1 MFTRI
6 YNTIFVLFIKIHRCT
21 FSTSLLSFYSLL
33 HGSRGSY
40 IKKITSRQMSPLN
53 GAHQIKFRILFRRL
67 IRLMWCI
74 EFLIFTEVEKQV
86 CNFFLSRTNQI
97 SYLYCSK
104 NMWATKG
111 KKKRPTGKTQL
122 NIINMKT

>member
-53 GAHQIKFRILFRRL
+53 GAHQIKFRILFHRL

-74 EFLIFTEVEKQV
+74 EFLIFTKVEKQV
-86 CNFFLSRTNQI
+86 CNFFLTTTNQI
-97 SYLYCSK
+97 SYYCSK
-104 NMWATKG
+104 NMWAAKG
-111 KKKRPTGKTQL
+111 KKKKDQLERPKYYQ
-122 NIINMKT
+122 

>member
-1 MFTRI
+1 MYVFHVFTFI
-6 YNTIFVLFIKIHRCT
+6 LFATAWKPRFIH
-21 FSTSLLSFYSLL
+21 
-33 HGSRGSY
+33 
-40 IKKITSRQMSPLN
+40 KKITSRQMSPLN

-86 CNFFLSRTNQI
+86 CNFFFYLAPTRFRTYTALKI
-97 SYLYCSK
+97 CGLPK
-104 NMWATKG
+104 V
-111 KKKRPTGKTQL
+111 KKRPTGKTQL